1 MNVWLDDKRPM
12 PLGYSVHVTNAHD
25 AIKLLR
31 CGLVKLISLDH
42 DLGDEAVTGTGYHV
56 AQAIEEL
63 AHAKKL
69 RRITVYV
76 HTQNPVGRQNIEAA
90 IASAQ
95 RAWEQGGLP
104 RRRNPCA

>member
-12 PLGYSVHVTNAHD
+12 PSGYGVHVTNAHD
-25 AIKLLR
+25 ALKLLR

-42 DLGDEAVTGTGYHV
+42 DLGDESVTGTGYDV
-56 AQAIEEL
+56 AKGIEEM

-90 IASAQ
+90 IRSAEK
-95 RAWEQGGLP
+95 AW
-104 RRRNPCA
+104 AV